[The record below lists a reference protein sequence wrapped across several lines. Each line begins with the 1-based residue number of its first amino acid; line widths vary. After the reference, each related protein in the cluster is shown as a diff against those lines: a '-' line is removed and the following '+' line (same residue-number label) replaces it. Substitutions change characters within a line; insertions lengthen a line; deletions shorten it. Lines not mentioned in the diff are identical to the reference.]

1 MKIVFAADHGGV
13 HLKDALAA
21 YAKELGYEVL
31 DLGTHGEESVDY
43 PAYGKRA
50 AEAVVAG
57 EAERG
62 VVCCGSG
69 IGISIAANKVKG
81 ARCALVSEPYAA
93 AMSRRHNNANL
104 IAFGGRFVGVDLAKA
119 ALEAFLNTEF
129 EGGRHARRVDA
140 LEEE

>member
-21 YAKELGYEVL
+21 YAKELGHEVL

-43 PAYGKRA
+43 PAYGRRA